1 MERVVSVLRSGARA
15 RVARCVVLCVAL
27 ALCLAFAACDSAAR
41 PTHGPKTATRIA
53 ASDPQIRYFG
63 RVDPSDP
70 ALELD
75 DQPLPDG
82 TEENDRLEV
91 RVDGQP
97 VAPLRLT
104 SGRRRY
110 RVARGLS
117 RGTHELEVRKRTQAE
132 VGTVGL
138 VGVKLD
144 DGEALEAPPARAQRV
159 LEIVGDSI
167 STGFGL
173 HGANAECQ
181 FSAATE
187 DATLTY
193 GALAARDVGAEPWI
207 VAWAGKGVMR
217 NEDPLE
223 RATLPAIYDRTLP
236 GDPRSSFAYARHP
249 DAVVINL
256 GTNDFARS
264 APPDDEFC
272 TAYAAFVA
280 RLRAAHPRAFF
291 VLAVGP
297 MLFDEG
303 AINYRSLMRA
313 VIEATIA
320 DRRAH
325 GDTRIA
331 LLDLWND
338 PADGVGCQFHP
349 NATTHRRMGDELARL
364 LRSELGW

>member
-1 MERVVSVLRSGARA
+1 
-15 RVARCVVLCVAL
+15 VLCVAL
-27 ALCLAFAACDSAAR
+27 VACESAGQ
-41 PTHGPKTATRIA
+41 PDTHGAKTQAHIA

-63 RVDPSDP
+63 RVDRTDP
-70 ALELD
+70 AAVRFAWPATGFTLRFTGSSIALELD

-82 TEENDRLEV
+82 TEENDWLEV
-91 RVDGQP
+91 HVDGEP

-117 RGTHELEVRKRTQAE
+117 RGTHDLEVRKRTEAE

-138 VGVKLD
+138 VGIKLD
-144 DGEALEAPPARAQRV
+144 EGQTLDAPPARPQRI

-187 DATLTY
+187 DATRTY
-193 GALAARDVGAEPWI
+193 GALAALDLAAEPWI
-207 VAWAGKGVMR
+207 VAWAGKGVLR

-223 RATLPAIYDRTLP
+223 RETLPAIYDRTLP
-236 GDPRSSFAYARHP
+236 GDPTSSYAYARHP

-264 APPDDEFC
+264 APPEDEFR
-272 TAYAAFVA
+272 TAYRAFVA
-280 RLRAAHPRAFF
+280 HIRAAHPRAFL

-303 AINYRSLMRA
+303 AINYRSLARA
-313 VIEATIA
+313 AIEATIA
-320 DRRAH
+320 AHRAR
-325 GDTRIA
+325 GDTRVA

-338 PADGVGCQFHP
+338 PVDGVGCQFHP
-349 NATTHRRMGDELARL
+349 NQTTHRRMADELARL
-364 LRSELGW
+364 LRSDFDW